1 VIEPFWIDQRDAM
14 TLHDPLLALHCGSQ
28 GTRDRSLLQS
38 ALARPHQL
46 LAFGSEFQVI
56 SLARNLQWLYFEADR
71 HLDVVRLL
79 GDRQDIVASHS
90 VNE

>member
-1 VIEPFWIDQRDAM
+1 MIEPAWIDQRDAV
-14 TLHDPLLALHCGSQ
+14 TLRDSLLALHGGSQ

-46 LAFGSEFQVI
+46 LACGSEYQVI
-56 SLARNLQWLYFEADR
+56 SLARNLQWVYFEADR

-79 GDRQDIVASHS
+79 GDRQDIVASLS